1 MSEVKKTKI
10 EIIAEAI
17 FEFQESGRA
26 SSTAMARFI
35 LWKLYDSGYRVI
47 SNLEQCETL
56 SNMLSREELK
66 DYKLFIKSIEMD
78 NLRKQLRERL

>member
-35 LWKLYDSGYRVI
+35 L
-47 SNLEQCETL
+47 
-56 SNMLSREELK
+56 
-66 DYKLFIKSIEMD
+66 
-78 NLRKQLRERL
+78 